1 MAKRVIKVTGLNAN
15 GTAILTN
22 GGNLTCDP
30 GDTVKWKIK
39 DDSGVANIS
48 VEYTGDTNV
57 FSSGPAKK
65 ANSNDWEGTI
75 SDSAGG
81 QDETYTV
88 YATAVGSNKAV
99 PLDPKITVNPK

>member
-1 MAKRVIKVTGLNAN
+1 MATKVVNVKGLNPD
-15 GTAILTN
+15 GTAILSK

-39 DDSGVANIS
+39 SDSGVASIS
-48 VEYTGDTNV
+48 VAYTGDTNV
-57 FSSGPAKK
+57 FSSGPGQKS
-65 ANSNDWEGTI
+65 NSKNWEGII

-81 QDETYTV
+81 KDETYTV

-99 PLDPKITVNPK
+99 PLDPKITVNTK